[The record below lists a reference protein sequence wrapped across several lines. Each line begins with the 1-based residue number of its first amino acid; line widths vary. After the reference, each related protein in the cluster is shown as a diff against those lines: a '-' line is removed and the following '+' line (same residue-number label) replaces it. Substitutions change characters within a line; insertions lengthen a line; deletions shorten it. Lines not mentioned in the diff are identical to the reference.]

1 MTDKIRMFIESQ
13 DGHEEKEV
21 SQEKV
26 GEEVKKQ
33 LEDGKWVSVEKRD
46 GEKELLTQKDLPK
59 GENPEENMKWAE
71 RFENTK
77 SVTSTKTVKGG

>member
-1 MTDKIRMFIESQ
+1 MADKIRVFIESQ

-33 LEDGKWVSVEKRD
+33 LEDGRWVSVEKRD
-46 GEKELLTQKDLPK
+46 GGKELLTQKDLPK
-59 GENPEENMKWAE
+59 ENPEENMKWAE
-71 RFENTK
+71 RFENTE